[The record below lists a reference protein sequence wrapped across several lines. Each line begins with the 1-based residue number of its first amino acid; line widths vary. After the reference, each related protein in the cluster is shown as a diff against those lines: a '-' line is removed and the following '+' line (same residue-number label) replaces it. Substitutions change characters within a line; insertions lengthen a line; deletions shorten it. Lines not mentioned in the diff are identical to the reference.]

1 MPPDDASLAWLA
13 RHDVPRETI
22 TRIEAF
28 CGLLQREGETQNL
41 IARSTLEQ
49 VWQRH
54 VIDSA
59 QLLDHAPAV
68 GRWLDLGSGAG
79 FPGLIV
85 AAIGRRPVTLV
96 ESRAKRIAFLR
107 QASALLAIE
116 SLIAIEGRRLETIA
130 PTPFDIVS
138 ARAFAPLPR
147 LLTLA
152 TPFATTE
159 TCWLLPKGRSAHAE
173 LDAIAAS
180 WQGDFRLVPSI
191 TDADAAI
198 IVATAVRPRMRR
210 R

>member
-1 MPPDDASLAWLA
+1 MAWLNQ
-13 RHDVPRETI
+13 HDVPCETI
-22 TRIEAF
+22 ARIEAF
-28 CGLLQREGETQNL
+28 CDLLHSENGRQNL
-41 IARSTLEQ
+41 VARSTLDHI
-49 VWQRH
+49 WQRH
-54 VIDSA
+54 IVDSA
-59 QLLDHAPAV
+59 QLLDLAPAG

-85 AAIGRRPVTLV
+85 AAISRRPVTLV

-107 QASALLAIE
+107 EASALLAIE
-116 SLIAIEGRRLETIA
+116 PLIQIEGRRLETIV
-130 PTPFDIVS
+130 PSPFDIVS

-152 TPFATTE
+152 LPFATAG

-198 IVATAVRPRMRR
+198 IVATAVRPRMKRR
-210 R
+210 

>member
-1 MPPDDASLAWLA
+1 MTPDEDSRAWLA
-13 RHDVPRETI
+13 RRDVPRETI
-22 TRIEAF
+22 ERIEAF
-28 CGLLQREGETQNL
+28 CVLLRSEGDKQNL
-41 IARSTLEQ
+41 VARSTLDQ
-49 VWQRH
+49 VWRRH
-54 VIDSA
+54 ILDSA
-59 QLLDHAPAV
+59 QLLDLAPAG

-107 QASALLAIE
+107 QASTLLAIE
-116 SLIAIEGRRLETIA
+116 PLIAIEGRRLEAIA
-130 PTPFDIVS
+130 PAPFDIVS

-152 TPFATTE
+152 MPFATAR

-173 LDAIAAS
+173 LDAIAGS

-198 IVATAVRPRMRR
+198 IVATAVRPRMKRR
-210 R
+210 